1 MTAIDILKKDHR
13 KVDDLFTQIE
23 SDGSDKKQIFGQI
36 YNELTLHSQAEETF
50 FYPELELSSE
60 TSGDVQHSYKEHQ
73 QVKDM
78 LEDLASSDPNAAVWM
93 TRLNELKESVR
104 ITSTRKRASSSRSP
118 SRCSG
123 SRSSRR
129 SVARSSSSRRRPRR
143 DSARPDGYP
152 AAY

>member
-23 SDGSDKKQIFGQI
+23 SDGSDRKAIFEQIF
-36 YNELTLHSQAEETF
+36 NELTLHSQAEETF

-78 LEDLASSDPNAAVWM
+78 LEELASSDPNAAVWM
-93 TRLNELKESVR
+93 TKLNELKESVQHHVEEEEGELFPKSEQVLGQQKLDE
-104 ITSTRKRASSSRSP
+104 IGRKIEQLKKKADPSFRA
-118 SRCSG
+118 
-123 SRSSRR
+123 
-129 SVARSSSSRRRPRR
+129 A
-143 DSARPDGYP
+143 
-152 AAY
+152 

>member
-78 LEDLASSDPNAAVWM
+78 LEELASSDPNAAVWM
-93 TRLNELKESVR
+93 TKLNELKESVQHHVDEEENELFPKSER
-104 ITSTRKRASSSRSP
+104 VLGQQKLDEIGRKIEQLKKKADPSFRA
-118 SRCSG
+118 
-123 SRSSRR
+123 
-129 SVARSSSSRRRPRR
+129 A
-143 DSARPDGYP
+143 
-152 AAY
+152 

>member
-23 SDGSDKKQIFGQI
+23 SDGSDKQRIFGQI

-73 QVKDM
+73 QVKDL
-78 LEDLASSDPNAAVWM
+78 LEDLSSSDPNAAVWM
-93 TRLNELKESVR
+93 TRLNELKESVQQHVEEEENELFPKSER
-104 ITSTRKRASSSRSP
+104 VLGQQKLDDIGRKIEQLKKKVTPGFRA
-118 SRCSG
+118 
-123 SRSSRR
+123 
-129 SVARSSSSRRRPRR
+129 A
-143 DSARPDGYP
+143 
-152 AAY
+152 

>member
-23 SDGSDKKQIFGQI
+23 SEGSDRKQIFGQI
-36 YNELTLHSQAEETF
+36 YNELTMHSQAEETF

-78 LEDLASSDPNAAVWM
+78 LEELAASDPNAAVWM
-93 TRLNELKESVR
+93 TKLNELKESVLHHVEEEEGELFPKSEQVLGQAKLEE
-104 ITSTRKRASSSRSP
+104 IGRKIEQLKKKSKDSGFRA
-118 SRCSG
+118 
-123 SRSSRR
+123 
-129 SVARSSSSRRRPRR
+129 A
-143 DSARPDGYP
+143 
-152 AAY
+152 